1 MNFESLKALLDNPD
15 GFITGP
21 GRDCIVLIN
30 GKEVFRH
37 FAGHKDFDTKDPM
50 KGNELYNLY
59 SCTKVSTCAAALTLV
74 DKGLLKLDD
83 PVSKYIPEFA
93 DLKLENGEKAKNEM
107 KVIHL
112 FTMSGGMDYDIFCD
126 ACKNVYA
133 ETDGKCP
140 TITTAKALASRPLHF
155 EPGSAFRYSL
165 CHDIL
170 AAVVEVCSGMP
181 YYDYFKSV
189 FMEPLLMKDTTF
201 TLCDDQKLRMPRQYT
216 IKDNKIVPTDNS
228 NCYKLGAEYQ
238 SGGAGLISS
247 ITDYVKILDMLCHGG
262 VTPDGERILKQETI
276 ELMRT
281 PQFNDEWQKTF
292 NNWVGWSKGY
302 KYGLGV
308 YILDKPTDANSIA
321 PKGCFGWDGAAGSFI
336 SIDPENKIT
345 MFFTQH
351 LLSNEGHRYH
361 EALRNEIYKAINAQ

>member
-1 MNFESLKALLDNPD
+1 MNFEGLKTLLNNPD

-21 GRDCIVLIN
+21 GRDCIVLID
-30 GKEVFRH
+30 GKVVFRH
-37 FAGHKDFDTKDPM
+37 FAGQRDTDTKEPM
-50 KGNELYNLY
+50 NGNELYNLY

-93 DLKLENGEKAKNEM
+93 DMRLENGEKATSEM
-107 KVIHL
+107 KIIHL

-126 ACKNVYA
+126 VIKNFHI
-133 ETDGKCP
+133 ETNGKCP
-140 TITTAKALASRPLHF
+140 TVATAKVLASRPLHF

-189 FMEPLLMKDTTF
+189 FMEPLGMNDTSF
-201 TLCDDQKLRMPRQYT
+201 SIDDNEKPRMARQYALRGG
-216 IKDNKIVPTDNS
+216 KIVPTDNS
-228 NCYKLGAEYQ
+228 NCYKLGDEYQ

-247 ITDYVKILDMLCHGG
+247 TEDYVKILNMLCQGG
-262 VTPDGERILKQETI
+262 VTPDGKRILSEEIIK
-276 ELMRT
+276 LMRT
-281 PQFNDEWQKTF
+281 PQFDDEWQKTF

-308 YILDKPTDANSIA
+308 YVLDKPEDANSIA

-336 SIDPENKIT
+336 SIDPENKVTI
-345 MFFTQH
+345 FFTQH
-351 LLSNEGHRYH
+351 ILSNDVHRYH
-361 EALRNEIYKAINAQ
+361 EALRNEIYKAIYAE